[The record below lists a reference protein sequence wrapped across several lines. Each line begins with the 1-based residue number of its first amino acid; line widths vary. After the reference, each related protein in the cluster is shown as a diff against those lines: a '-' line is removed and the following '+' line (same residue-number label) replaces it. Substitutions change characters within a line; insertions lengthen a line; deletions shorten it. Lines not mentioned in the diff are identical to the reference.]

1 MFAFAVHKAV
11 ADVVDCHR
19 VVLLCGESVPIKRH
33 FVVFLD
39 AESVFVHN
47 AQVILSKGI
56 AALRRFFQKFES
68 VFIVFGNTEP
78 CKEANAKI
86 RKRAGV
92 SLRRSLDEPVKPFF
106 VVKLNAVA
114 LHISGA
120 EFVLSVGVAAAGA
133 LFQRKGRVVGFG
145 DGVVVVVQKLID
157 VEIFHK

>member
-1 MFAFAVHKAV
+1 M
-11 ADVVDCHR
+11 
-19 VVLLCGESVPIKRH
+19 
-33 FVVFLD
+33 
-39 AESVFVHN
+39 
-47 AQVILSKGI
+47 
-56 AALRRFFQKFES
+56 
-68 VFIVFGNTEP
+68 
-78 CKEANAKI
+78 
-86 RKRAGV
+86 

-106 VVKLNAVA
+106 VVKLNTVA